1 MNLPSAASTE
11 AQVGRRAQ
19 PCSLL
24 RPDLTTLRQAAPS
37 SPLLT
42 YSTALFCSVLR
53 QQPERWAEQLSQARP
68 QRLFEVTG
76 RGNSSVITVVRLVA
90 LVIDYR
96 VAGGGEEGVEEEEEE
111 EEFLN
116 YSNHSTARSL
126 QHCDYSKYR
135 AAAHSNY
142 STQHCQNHRSASN
155 NSRAHHN
162 TGQ

>member
-1 MNLPSAASTE
+1 MLSATA
-11 AQVGRRAQ
+11 
-19 PCSLL
+19 
-24 RPDLTTLRQAAPS
+24 RPHHPKTGGSIL
-37 SPLLT
+37 PLLT

-111 EEFLN
+111 FLN

-135 AAAHSNY
+135 AAAHSSY
-142 STQHCQNHRSASN
+142 STQHCQNYSSV
-155 NSRAHHN
+155 
-162 TGQ
+162 Q